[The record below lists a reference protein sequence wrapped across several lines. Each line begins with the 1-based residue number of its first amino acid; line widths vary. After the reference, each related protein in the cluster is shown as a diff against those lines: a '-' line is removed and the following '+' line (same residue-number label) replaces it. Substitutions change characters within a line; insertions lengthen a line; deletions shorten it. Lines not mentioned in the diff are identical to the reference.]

1 MRRPRAAIPSVAR
14 WGVSLATWLLVA
26 LALGAARAGADP
38 VISFKDDALVPHS
51 INFGTLV
58 VSAGSLLDQGRGK
71 IVLEETNV
79 FDFEEDIDAAH
90 LRRDGKI
97 VISTQTASMID
108 GTPFGDGDLILYDR
122 DSGAAT
128 KFFDEGNFADAANVD
143 AFYLFEEGPN
153 EGKLLLSTAA
163 VATLGGLVDFEPGDL
178 VLYDPVTDTAT
189 LFFSQEL
196 VTGTAAQRNIDA
208 VHVRRGRLIL
218 SFLVSGGTLGGL
230 VLEPQ
235 DLVAYDRRTDTAT
248 VFLDGDGLFNGV
260 TAKLNAVTFTFPRLP
275 ALPTAGLGILAIA
288 LAAVGVGRATRAT
301 RQR

>member
-1 MRRPRAAIPSVAR
+1 MRRPGAAIPRVAR

-26 LALGAARAGADP
+26 LALGAARAEANP
-38 VISFKDDALVPHS
+38 VISFKDDALVPHT
-51 INFGTLV
+51 INFGTLL
-58 VSAGSLLDQGRGK
+58 VSAGSLLDQGRG
-71 IVLEETNV
+71 IIILEETDV
-79 FDFEEDIDAAH
+79 FDFAEDIDAAH

-97 VISTQTASMID
+97 IISTVTSSWID
-108 GTPFGDGDLILYDR
+108 GTPFGPGDLILYDP

-163 VATLGGLVDFEPGDL
+163 VASLGGLVDFQPGDL

-196 VTGTAAQRNIDA
+196 VTGTAYQRDIDA
-208 VHVRRGRLIL
+208 VHVRSGRLIL
-218 SFLVSGGTLGGL
+218 SFLVSGGALGGL
-230 VLEPQ
+230 ALEPQ
-235 DLVAYDRRTDTAT
+235 DLVAYDRRTGTAT

-260 TAKLNAVTFTFPRLP
+260 TARLDAVTFAFPRLP
-275 ALPTAGLGILAIA
+275 ALPSVGLGVLAIA
-288 LAAVGVGRATRAT
+288 LAAVGVGWAAP
-301 RQR
+301 QR